1 METSLEDIVFN
12 VSPDVID
19 SIKIEASN
27 LSPQKEKEIE
37 EISQV
42 IGNKFLE
49 LYGEFMSPEK
59 QAMTKEIPHKI
70 LVLPNEGFIG
80 YQKVWMK
87 EKATNNPSIQG
98 YFTIM
103 GNIIVVDED
112 KAQIESKRMNRFGAK
127 EADILSG
134 VIAHEAAH
142 FLENQDLLRTFK
154 ELGASFYAKN
164 ILSKLNKWNLVSR
177 NDLRR
182 VLIYK
187 KLVEKIGTNV
197 HEVFFGKDITDE
209 SKYLVYGY
217 LNNYRDELEKLFPEL
232 RKPVEEDK

>member
-1 METSLEDIVFN
+1 MDYMETPLEDIVFN

-37 EISQV
+37 DLSQV
-42 IGNKFLE
+42 IGNKFIE

-59 QAMTKEIPHKI
+59 QAMIKEIPHKI
-70 LVLPNEGFIG
+70 LVLPSEGFIG
-80 YQKVWMK
+80 YQKAWMK
-87 EKATNNPSIQG
+87 EKTVNNPSTQG

-103 GNIIVVDED
+103 GNIIVVDEN
-112 KAQIESKRMNRFGAK
+112 KAQIKSERMSRFGAK
-127 EADILSG
+127 ETDILSG

-142 FLENQDLLRTFK
+142 FLENQDLSLMFK

-197 HEVFFGKDITDE
+197 HEVFFGKDTTDE
-209 SKYLVYGY
+209 SKYKIYGY
-217 LNNYRDELEKLFPEL
+217 LYNIRDEL
-232 RKPVEEDK
+232 DKIFR